1 MFEVIHVYYFVASVV
16 FSDRIMFFGNPRV
29 VLCRRQSFS
38 RPDRV
43 SGNPRV
49 LLRRP
54 RGFSGP
60 EHVRRNPRVLL
71 RRSLGFS

>member
-1 MFEVIHVYYFVASVV
+1 MYYVDVLEVC
-16 FSDRIMFFGNPRV
+16 SDRTMFFGNPRV
-29 VLCRRQSFS
+29 VLCRRQRFS
-38 RPDRV
+38 QPGRV

-60 EHVRRNPRVLL
+60 DHTRRNPRVLL
-71 RRSLGFS
+71 RHSLGFS